1 MQVGKVIV
9 VLSIKS
15 SFGYLKSGDKCLDI
29 PGGDA
34 YDGAQLWVWDCI
46 SGSANQA
53 FTRSTYLNDEAIAVE
68 HPSSPPSFCVDSGS
82 IAAGTNVMLWD
93 CNGLQQQH
101 FQYQT
106 TSYGSCAYLK
116 TSSGLCLQRSSLDNG
131 AGVTVDY
138 CSNACDDQ
146 QIWEWGTGT
155 LTNNSLVS
163 V

>member
-93 CNGLQQQH
+93 CNGLDQQSFTRPVFEGSSTPFKLPNGMCAEVQDPYNGAAVTLG
-101 FQYQT
+101 QCGDGYYQT
-106 TSYGSCAYLK
+106 WDWYGAIA
-116 TSSGLCLQRSSLDNG
+116 GL
-131 AGVTVDY
+131 
-138 CSNACDDQ
+138 
-146 QIWEWGTGT
+146 E
-155 LTNNSLVS
+155 S